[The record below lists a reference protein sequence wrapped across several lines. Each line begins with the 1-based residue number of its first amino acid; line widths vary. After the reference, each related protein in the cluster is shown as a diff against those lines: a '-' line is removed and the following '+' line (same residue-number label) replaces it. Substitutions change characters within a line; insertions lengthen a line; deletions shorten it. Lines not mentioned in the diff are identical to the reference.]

1 MRVITGK
8 YRGKK
13 LDYPTKGQFRP
24 TQDKVKESIFN
35 ILSMALEGI
44 LKEAA

>member
-1 MRVITGK
+1 MRIITGK

-24 TQDKVKESIFN
+24 TQDKVSVYGKE
-35 ILSMALEGI
+35 
-44 LKEAA
+44 